1 MATDKRVKMKCS
13 QCDRINYRI
22 HKSNGPFEQGDKLE
36 LKKHC
41 KWCETHTVHKEA

>member
-36 LKKHC
+36 LKKYC
-41 KWCETHTVHKEA
+41 EWCDTHTVHKEA